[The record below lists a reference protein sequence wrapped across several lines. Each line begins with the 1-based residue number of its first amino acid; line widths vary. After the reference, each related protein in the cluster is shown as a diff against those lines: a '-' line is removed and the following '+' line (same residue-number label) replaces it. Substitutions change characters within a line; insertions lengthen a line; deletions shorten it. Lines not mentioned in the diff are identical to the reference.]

1 MNIITATHAYSLY
14 PRATFHHKLSLSM
27 QPPAKLDPHVVTK
40 YTNRGWTFLHEVPS
54 PSNEFLDTLGHVVR
68 YGECEQCVHCI
79 RRREEQRSVADAF
92 PATARWLGDRFS
104 WVLPLDTSGLG
115 LEDSPGLPRDPSF
128 VTSWKMVPRRPR
140 PALLRARRMAYS
152 IVTMCGFAHSYVV
165 GEERLKNA
173 LDIVQ
178 ELWHDPFEEEH
189 SPGVSCDLELVRWA
203 IKVLEERGMWS
214 VWYPD

>member
-1 MNIITATHAYSLY
+1 MSCTTRGYAAGDRVRVALAKYAERGFRVVHDLAPRECTA
-14 PRATFHHKLSLSM
+14 
-27 QPPAKLDPHVVTK
+27 
-40 YTNRGWTFLHEVPS
+40 G
-54 PSNEFLDTLGHVVR
+54 
-68 YGECEQCVHCI
+68 
-79 RRREEQRSVADAF
+79 AF
-92 PATARWLGDRFS
+92 RPGLRWLDDGAS

-152 IVTMCGFAHSYVV
+152 IVTMHGFAHSYVV